1 MKGTLSVLLFFAA
14 ATVLSA
20 QRKEPAFSVKLST
33 DSVLMGNYFQVQFIL
48 ENGNGTDF
56 QEPDFTQDFNIVSGP
71 GHSNFTT
78 IVNGE
83 VSQKMTISYYLEPKQ
98 KGLFYIGPASIRVG
112 DQVLETD
119 PVEVLV
125 VPNPDGIKQSPEM
138 ENPPLRFEFGSP
150 FDHQDP
156 FFKDPFFDIPR
167 RMTPPGRDSIPARPK
182 KKRKT
187 IRI

>member
-1 MKGTLSVLLFFAA
+1 MKGTLSVLLFLAA

-20 QRKEPAFSVKLST
+20 QSKEPSFTVKLST

-48 ENGNGTDF
+48 EGGNGTEF
-56 QEPDFTQDFNIVSGP
+56 QEPDFSQDFNIVSGP
-71 GHSNFTT
+71 SQSMFTT

-83 VSQKMTISYYLEPKQ
+83 MSQRMTISFYLEPKQ
-98 KGLFYIGPASIRVG
+98 EGLYYIGPASIRV
-112 DQVLETD
+112 DEQVLETE

-150 FDHQDP
+150 FDHKDP
-156 FFKDPFFDIPR
+156 FFDDPLFDIPR
-167 RMTPPGRDSIPARPK
+167 RMTPPGRDSIPAKPK